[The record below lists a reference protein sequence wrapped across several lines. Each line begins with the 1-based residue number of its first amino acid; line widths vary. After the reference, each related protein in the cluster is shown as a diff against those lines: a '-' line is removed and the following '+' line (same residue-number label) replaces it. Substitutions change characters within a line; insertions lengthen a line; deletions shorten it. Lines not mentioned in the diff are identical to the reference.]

1 MVYLESLRQELAE
14 ALAER
19 DRLDA
24 RIDQLEDAI
33 EALARLDAEP
43 GDEPPRRA
51 STFAR
56 EPGDEPPRRAPA
68 FAREPGDEPPRRM
81 AMRDEPPRGME
92 PRQGLGDLLERYRDD
107 ITDQIES
114 LEASLPFVGLKY
126 YRDQL
131 LPQVV
136 GEARQGELRSLMDLL
151 VDSGVVDVYQVENP
165 NNPAFP
171 TAAIRLPLTDELDEL
186 DELDDLDELDELDDL
201 DELDENDDL
210 DELDENDE
218 VDELD
223 EPDELDELDEI
234 DEVNELD
241 EPENAEGSDEA
252 EEREDDLP

>member
-186 DELDDLDELDELDDL
+186 DELDDLDELDEI
-201 DELDENDDL
+201 DEI
-210 DELDENDE
+210 DENDE

-223 EPDELDELDEI
+223 ELDKVDELDELDKVNELDEL

-241 EPENAEGSDEA
+241 EPEDAEGSDEA
-252 EEREDDLP
+252 EEREDDPL

>member
-33 EALARLDAEP
+33 EALARLEAEP

-92 PRQGLGDLLERYRDD
+92 PRQGLRDLLERYRDD

-136 GEARQGELRSLMDLL
+136 GEIRQGELRSLMDLL
-151 VDSGVVDVYQVENP
+151 VDSGAVDVYQVENP
-165 NNPAFP
+165 NNPEFP
-171 TAAIRLPLTDELDEL
+171 TAAIRLPLTDEI
-186 DELDDLDELDELDDL
+186 DDI
-201 DELDENDDL
+201 
-210 DELDENDE
+210 
-218 VDELD
+218 
-223 EPDELDELDEI
+223 DELDELDEI
-234 DEVNELD
+234 DDTDEIDEMAD
-241 EPENAEGSDEA
+241 EPDEMDENDESEDVEDSEDV
-252 EEREDDLP
+252 EEPEVREDDPL

>member
-186 DELDDLDELDELDDL
+186 DELDETDELDELDELDD
-201 DELDENDDL
+201 DRRDRT
-210 DELDENDE
+210 
-218 VDELD
+218 
-223 EPDELDELDEI
+223 
-234 DEVNELD
+234 
-241 EPENAEGSDEA
+241 GR
-252 EEREDDLP
+252 ERRSG